1 MGWVRHLQLAWRRHG
16 SGEIEDEATKRYEN
30 SSSVEEIVSDQGK
43 STKHAERK
51 TRGHERCS
59 SGQVKHFLAQR
70 EDEFEAVSLTARVPT
85 AKKHRREG
93 LGTMVFHQTSK
104 RR

>member
-1 MGWVRHLQLAWRRHG
+1 MDLGKLRMKPPKDMKIVAAL
-16 SGEIEDEATKRYEN
+16 K
-30 SSSVEEIVSDQGK
+30 IVSSQGK
-43 STKHAERK
+43 SIKHAERK
-51 TRGHERCS
+51 TRGHERCT
-59 SGQVKHFLAQR
+59 SGQVKHFLTQR
-70 EDEFEAVSLTARVPT
+70 EDEFEAVSLTARVST